1 MNNHAGGLA
10 VTTEERMVVKSER
23 ERVEGSILLMTNGSV
38 KLQNKDAFKKEL
50 SFVGSTCLSC
60 NTEEERPTA
69 ICFKFLF
76 QKKNISYVLGGCQ
89 FPRIDWVIKLFLNK
103 ILLSF

>member
-1 MNNHAGGLA
+1 M
-10 VTTEERMVVKSER
+10 KSER

-60 NTEEERPTA
+60 NTEEERPTS

-76 QKKNISYVLGGCQ
+76 QMKNISYVLGGCQ
-89 FPRIDWVIKLFLNK
+89 FPGIDWMIKLFLNK
-103 ILLSF
+103 ILRSF